1 MADKKIG
8 TGAFARKHNVST
20 QWVHELVRQGRIKP
34 APERLEGGH
43 SPYLFD
49 PRAKIVKINEYNT

>member
-1 MADKKIG
+1 MAEKKIS
-8 TGAFARKHNVST
+8 TSAFARKYKIST
-20 QWVHELVRQGRIKP
+20 QWVHELVRQGRIVP

-49 PRAKIVKINEYNT
+49 HRAKIVKINEYNA